1 MKTAIIGKTKKNAL
15 VLCIVMISGLL
26 SACSFLKKEQIQDKE
41 VLLTK
46 AGFKRKFTSSPENL
60 AYVKTFTQNKVIKLA
75 NSPDIISR
83 LNILTE
89 NDKVKG
95 GVYYIFAD
103 AEDCECFYWG
113 GEEVYSNYQEVLEQQ
128 KTFTDN

>member
-1 MKTAIIGKTKKNAL
+1 MNTTTKGRTKKIAFFFSIAM
-15 VLCIVMISGLL
+15 VGGLL
-26 SACSFLKKEQIQDKE
+26 SACGFLKKEQVQDKE
-41 VLLTK
+41 VLLTQ

-60 AYVKTFTQNKVIKLA
+60 AYLKTFTQNKVIKLA
-75 NSPDIISR
+75 NSPETIAR

-89 NDKVKG
+89 NDKVKE

-113 GEEVYSNYQEVLEQQ
+113 GEEIYSKYQEVLEQQ
-128 KTFTDN
+128 KIFADN